1 MISFHHHF
9 FLFFLLCII
18 ISEGNEQE
26 HKHII
31 EQLIPWFDESFFD
44 YFLSEEKQPSSLVET
59 EVLFVGLYDEFEQR
73 SSKKEQ
79 TYVYQSL
86 QRLLVK
92 KLQNQFEFFLTQE
105 HKQKNDY
112 LFFKVRRSINNFFT
126 EVKEPL
132 DNETL
137 SQWLKESQFLIQ
149 SEQQWKERE
158 KKKENLE
165 IYMYSLFSKEYEL
178 MKMNISEGMN
188 TLNSFFTLLPLSN
201 NTILFPSFEVYQSI
215 YLQQIKSIRDI
226 TFFLYNFN
234 KNELQNNI
242 KPSFSKEEANKIIS
256 SLDDHCVIDS
266 LQVRQRRVES
276 KPPFTTSTMQQ
287 EAYLKHRYSTKKT
300 QSIAQKLY
308 EGIDLGNQTIGLITY
323 MRTDSIRLSPE
334 FVNNALGYIKKEY
347 GDKYV
352 GKENNR
358 QGKGL
363 IQDAHEAIRPTSLE
377 LTPKSIKQYLSTDEY
392 NLYSLIYKRALASL
406 MAAKLEEVTQVKLQ
420 SGKSLFKCEGIVTT
434 FDGYSKLYESSEKTE
449 DSKKLP
455 LLSQGQVIAITK
467 VNKEQKFTLPP
478 ARFNEAKL
486 VKTMEELGIGR
497 PSTYASTIS
506 TLKTRKYVT
515 SEKGVFTPTDQGTD
529 TVINLCEFF
538 PPFMDTTYTSNME
551 KKLDDIVDGNDSR
564 LNLLNSFYQEFNSLF
579 LVAQKEMSKAKP
591 VETGE
596 LCPLCGSPLV
606 IKKSKYG
613 EFTACS
619 NYPDCHYIKPK
630 EVKPLEILEN
640 EVCPKC
646 GKPLVKRTSKN
657 GEFYACSGFPKCR
670 YIKGQEE
677 NKKQEDVVSDK
688 VCPKC
693 GKPLLIKK
701 GRNNKGDFYACSGFP
716 RCRYIESI
724 K

>member
-1 MISFHHHF
+1 MKLVIVESPTKCSTIKKYLGSDYQVVASCGHIRDLSTHGKGGLGVDIENEFKPNYENSKDK
-9 FLFFLLCII
+9 LKI
-18 ISEGNEQE
+18 ISEL
-26 HKHII
+26 KS
-31 EQLIPWFDESFFD
+31 FKKKADEVYLATDPDREGEAISWHLCEVLGLDVNTTKRLEFHEITKPAILKAIKEPRTID
-44 YFLSEEKQPSSLVET
+44 MSLVQSQET
-59 EVLFVGLYDEFEQR
+59 RRIIDRIMGFKLSNLLKNKIGSVSAGRVQSVTLKLITDRE
-73 SSKKEQ
+73 KEI
-79 TYVYQSL
+79 
-86 QRLLVK
+86 
-92 KLQNQFEFFLTQE
+92 
-105 HKQKNDY
+105 ND
-112 LFFKVRRSINNFFT
+112 F
-126 EVKEPL
+126 VKEEYWNIDL
-132 DNETL
+132 DLENGIKVKYESSIDGDLKKITNE
-137 SQWLKESQFLIQ
+137 K
-149 SEQQWKERE
+149 
-158 KKKENLE
+158 
-165 IYMYSLFSKEYEL
+165 
-178 MKMNISEGMN
+178 
-188 TLNSFFTLLPLSN
+188 
-201 NTILFPSFEVYQSI
+201 
-215 YLQQIKSIRDI
+215 
-226 TFFLYNFN
+226 
-234 KNELQNNI
+234 
-242 KPSFSKEEANKIIS
+242 EANKIIS
-256 SLDDHCVIDS
+256 SLDDHCVINS

-406 MAAKLEEVTQVKLQ
+406 MAPKLEEVTQVKLQ

>member
-1 MISFHHHF
+1 MKLVIVESPTKCSTIKKYLGSDYQVVASCGHIRDLSTHGKGGLGVDIENEFKPNYENSKDK
-9 FLFFLLCII
+9 LKI
-18 ISEGNEQE
+18 ISEL
-26 HKHII
+26 KS
-31 EQLIPWFDESFFD
+31 FKKKADEVYLATDPDREGEAISWHLCEVLGLDVNTTKRLEFHEITKPAILKAIKEPRTID
-44 YFLSEEKQPSSLVET
+44 MSLVQSQET
-59 EVLFVGLYDEFEQR
+59 RRIIDRIMGFKLSNLLKNKIGSVSAGRVQSVTLKLITDRE
-73 SSKKEQ
+73 KEI
-79 TYVYQSL
+79 
-86 QRLLVK
+86 
-92 KLQNQFEFFLTQE
+92 
-105 HKQKNDY
+105 ND
-112 LFFKVRRSINNFFT
+112 F
-126 EVKEPL
+126 VKEEYWNIDL
-132 DNETL
+132 DLENGIKVKYESSIDGDLKKITNE
-137 SQWLKESQFLIQ
+137 K
-149 SEQQWKERE
+149 
-158 KKKENLE
+158 
-165 IYMYSLFSKEYEL
+165 
-178 MKMNISEGMN
+178 
-188 TLNSFFTLLPLSN
+188 
-201 NTILFPSFEVYQSI
+201 
-215 YLQQIKSIRDI
+215 
-226 TFFLYNFN
+226 
-234 KNELQNNI
+234 
-242 KPSFSKEEANKIIS
+242 EANEIIS
-256 SLDDHCVIDS
+256 SLDDHCVINS

-406 MAAKLEEVTQVKLQ
+406 MAPKLEEVTQVKLQ

-515 SEKGVFTPTDQGTD
+515 SEKGVFTPTSQGTD

>member
-1 MISFHHHF
+1 MKLVIVESPTKCSTIKKYLGSDYQVVASCGHIRDLSTHGKGGLGVDIENEFKPNYENSKDK
-9 FLFFLLCII
+9 LKI
-18 ISEGNEQE
+18 ISEL
-26 HKHII
+26 KS
-31 EQLIPWFDESFFD
+31 FKKKADEVYLATDPDREGEAISWHLCEVLGLDVNTTKRLEFHEITKPAILKAIKEPRTID
-44 YFLSEEKQPSSLVET
+44 MSLVQSQET
-59 EVLFVGLYDEFEQR
+59 RRIIDRIMGFKLSNLLKNKIGSVSAGRVQSVTLKLITDRE
-73 SSKKEQ
+73 KEI
-79 TYVYQSL
+79 
-86 QRLLVK
+86 
-92 KLQNQFEFFLTQE
+92 
-105 HKQKNDY
+105 ND
-112 LFFKVRRSINNFFT
+112 F
-126 EVKEPL
+126 VKEEYWNIDL
-132 DNETL
+132 DLENGIKVKYESSIDGDLKKITNE
-137 SQWLKESQFLIQ
+137 K
-149 SEQQWKERE
+149 
-158 KKKENLE
+158 
-165 IYMYSLFSKEYEL
+165 
-178 MKMNISEGMN
+178 
-188 TLNSFFTLLPLSN
+188 
-201 NTILFPSFEVYQSI
+201 
-215 YLQQIKSIRDI
+215 
-226 TFFLYNFN
+226 
-234 KNELQNNI
+234 
-242 KPSFSKEEANKIIS
+242 EANKIIS
-256 SLDDHCVIDS
+256 SLDDHCVINS

-406 MAAKLEEVTQVKLQ
+406 MAPKLEEVTQVKLQ

-515 SEKGVFTPTDQGTD
+515 SEKGVFTPTSQGTD

>member
-1 MISFHHHF
+1 MKLVIVESPTKCSTIKKYLGSDYQVVASCGHIRDLSTHGKGGLGVDIENEFKPNYENSKDK
-9 FLFFLLCII
+9 LKI
-18 ISEGNEQE
+18 ISEL
-26 HKHII
+26 KSYKKKA
-31 EQLIPWFDESFFD
+31 DEVYLATDPDREGEAISWHLCEVLGLDVNTTKRLEFHEITKPAILKAIKEPRTID
-44 YFLSEEKQPSSLVET
+44 MSLVQSQET
-59 EVLFVGLYDEFEQR
+59 RRIIDRIMGFKLSNLLKNKIGSVSAGRVQSVTLKLITDRE
-73 SSKKEQ
+73 KEI
-79 TYVYQSL
+79 
-86 QRLLVK
+86 
-92 KLQNQFEFFLTQE
+92 
-105 HKQKNDY
+105 ND
-112 LFFKVRRSINNFFT
+112 F
-126 EVKEPL
+126 VKEEYWNIDL
-132 DNETL
+132 DLENGIKVKYDSSIDGELKKITNE
-137 SQWLKESQFLIQ
+137 K
-149 SEQQWKERE
+149 
-158 KKKENLE
+158 
-165 IYMYSLFSKEYEL
+165 
-178 MKMNISEGMN
+178 
-188 TLNSFFTLLPLSN
+188 
-201 NTILFPSFEVYQSI
+201 
-215 YLQQIKSIRDI
+215 
-226 TFFLYNFN
+226 
-234 KNELQNNI
+234 
-242 KPSFSKEEANKIIS
+242 EANEIIS
-256 SLDDHCVIDS
+256 SLDDHCVINS

-334 FVNNALGYIKKEY
+334 FVNNALGYIKKEF

-377 LTPKSIKQYLSTDEY
+377 LTPKSIKQYLTTDEY

-406 MAAKLEEVTQVKLQ
+406 MAPKLEEVTQVKLQ
-420 SGKSLFKCEGIVTT
+420 SGKSLFKCEGVVTT

-455 LLSQGQVIAITK
+455 SLSKGQVIAITK

-670 YIKGQEE
+670 YIKGQED

>member
-1 MISFHHHF
+1 MKLVIVESPTKCTTIKKYLGSDYQVVASCGHIRDLSTHGKGGLGVDIENEFKPDYENSKDK
-9 FLFFLLCII
+9 LKI
-18 ISEGNEQE
+18 ISELKSYKKKADEVYLATDPDREGEAISWHLCEVLGLDVNTTKRLEFHEITKPAILKAIKEPRTIDMSLVQSQE
-26 HKHII
+26 TRRII
-31 EQLIPWFDESFFD
+31 DRIMGFKL
-44 YFLSEEKQPSSLVET
+44 SSLLKNKIGSVSAGRVQSVTLKLITDRE
-59 EVLFVGLYDEFEQR
+59 
-73 SSKKEQ
+73 KEI
-79 TYVYQSL
+79 
-86 QRLLVK
+86 
-92 KLQNQFEFFLTQE
+92 
-105 HKQKNDY
+105 ND
-112 LFFKVRRSINNFFT
+112 F
-126 EVKEPL
+126 VKEEYWNIDL
-132 DNETL
+132 DLENGIKVKYDSSIDGELKKIANE
-137 SQWLKESQFLIQ
+137 K
-149 SEQQWKERE
+149 
-158 KKKENLE
+158 
-165 IYMYSLFSKEYEL
+165 
-178 MKMNISEGMN
+178 
-188 TLNSFFTLLPLSN
+188 
-201 NTILFPSFEVYQSI
+201 
-215 YLQQIKSIRDI
+215 
-226 TFFLYNFN
+226 
-234 KNELQNNI
+234 
-242 KPSFSKEEANKIIS
+242 EANHVIS
-256 SLDDHCVIDS
+256 SLDTHCVISS

-287 EAYLKHRYSTKKT
+287 EAYLKHHYSTKKT

-308 EGIDLGNQTIGLITY
+308 EGIDLGNQSIGLITY

-334 FVNNALGYIKKEY
+334 FVNNALEYIKKEF

-352 GKENNR
+352 GKVNNR
-358 QGKGL
+358 QRKGL

-377 LTPKSIKQYLSTDEY
+377 LTPKSIKQYLTTDEY
-392 NLYSLIYKRALASL
+392 NLYSLIYKRTLASL
-406 MAAKLEEVTQVKLQ
+406 MTPKLEEVTQVKLQ
-420 SGKSLFKCEGIVTT
+420 SGKSLFKCEGVITT

-455 LLSQGQVIAITK
+455 LLSEGQVIAISK
-467 VNKEQKFTLPP
+467 INKEQKFTLPP

-506 TLKTRKYVT
+506 TLKIRKYVI
-515 SEKGVFTPTDQGTD
+515 SEKGVFTPTNQGIE
-529 TVINLCEFF
+529 TVINLCQFF

-596 LCPLCGSPLV
+596 QCPLCGSPLV

-619 NYPDCHYIKPK
+619 NFPDCHYIKPK
-630 EVKPLEILEN
+630 EIKPLEILEN

-677 NKKQEDVVSDK
+677 NKKQENVVSDK
-688 VCPKC
+688 ICPKC
-693 GKPLLIKK
+693 GKPLKIKK

-716 RCRYIESI
+716 KCRYIESI

>member
-1 MISFHHHF
+1 MKLVIVESPTKCSTIKKYLGSDYQVVASCGHIRDLSTHGKGGLGVDIENEFKPNYENSKDK
-9 FLFFLLCII
+9 LKI
-18 ISEGNEQE
+18 ISEL
-26 HKHII
+26 KS
-31 EQLIPWFDESFFD
+31 FKKKADEVYLATDPDREGEAISWHLCEVLGLDVNTTKRLEFHEITKPAILKAIKEPRTID
-44 YFLSEEKQPSSLVET
+44 MSLVQSQET
-59 EVLFVGLYDEFEQR
+59 RRIIDRIMGFKLSNLLKNKIGSVSAGRVQSVTLKLITDRE
-73 SSKKEQ
+73 KEI
-79 TYVYQSL
+79 
-86 QRLLVK
+86 
-92 KLQNQFEFFLTQE
+92 
-105 HKQKNDY
+105 ND
-112 LFFKVRRSINNFFT
+112 F
-126 EVKEPL
+126 VKEEYWNIDL
-132 DNETL
+132 DLENGIKVKYESSIDGDLKKITNE
-137 SQWLKESQFLIQ
+137 K
-149 SEQQWKERE
+149 
-158 KKKENLE
+158 
-165 IYMYSLFSKEYEL
+165 
-178 MKMNISEGMN
+178 
-188 TLNSFFTLLPLSN
+188 
-201 NTILFPSFEVYQSI
+201 
-215 YLQQIKSIRDI
+215 
-226 TFFLYNFN
+226 
-234 KNELQNNI
+234 
-242 KPSFSKEEANKIIS
+242 EANEIIS
-256 SLDDHCVIDS
+256 SLDDHCVINS

-406 MAAKLEEVTQVKLQ
+406 MAPKLEEVTQVKLQ

-434 FDGYSKLYESSEKTE
+434 FDGYSKLYESSEKNE

-515 SEKGVFTPTDQGTD
+515 SEKGVFTPTSQGTD